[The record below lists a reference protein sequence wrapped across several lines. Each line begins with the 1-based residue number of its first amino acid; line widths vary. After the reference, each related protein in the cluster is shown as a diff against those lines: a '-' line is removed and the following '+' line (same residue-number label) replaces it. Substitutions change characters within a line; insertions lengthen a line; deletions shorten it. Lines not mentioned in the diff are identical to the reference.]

1 MRLSICQIPARNLIS
16 IGGQPVLIAASRCYL
31 IQMLRSALTCANGCS
46 CWSADEENSLQVFL
60 IMDALYRLS

>member
-1 MRLSICQIPARNLIS
+1 
-16 IGGQPVLIAASRCYL
+16 L